1 MALAE
6 MKKLESA
13 QERLR
18 QNLFRAQDS
27 RSPGAAW
34 DISQQIEKNRIAI
47 DAETRANLAARDAV
61 EAKYQAYKKL
71 QAAAFAAQGQTAFA
85 QTMEGNPLIVGDMDA
100 ARLKKINDYLLQ
112 KRKIMGSTS
121 GMAPGFANLLAT
133 EAGTSPSA
141 AKSLL
146 DKQNAY
152 LARKAGIMGTMGS
165 GMAPGFS
172 KLLATEAA
180 LAAGTAGA
188 KTATG
193 FLAGFMERMKGTGGS
208 GMSQLISVFSNTL
221 SSLGA
226 GISPARIFAQQAPN
240 FIQAFTL
247 MSKNAFSAIMRF
259 LFSPFTWAVTGM
271 VAVAGGGA
279 YLIYRYFK
287 NLSLGLE
294 NVANKFGLAK
304 VTSEELNKAMKS
316 GEDAARGYKSWL
328 DEIGRST
335 DTLGDVTERLLRKMR
350 EQAKLEQDLARAR
363 GASPQTITGMEISQ
377 LEREIAVLEEAHQ
390 KQKAL
395 NEENLKAAN
404 LAAAKLSSNNNAENV
419 ALMDNASR
427 GRATAAKILDV
438 VKNQLDM
445 KRIEEL
451 RKLVGNNPNAVI
463 QELKMV
469 GSGQFATLEKVSTR
483 AADALRALEST
494 LINVDE
500 EGMKFHGTLADAER
514 EFKGAIA
521 LEKDFQEKQD
531 ALTRALKQKQDA
543 VEQGKAVDKSL
554 TEQIDQLKTDLGLKQ
569 KFGPQLDAYS
579 RGGGGR
585 GGGDMVTDRQRIGL
599 GAASSINVSMLETAR
614 KQLSVQQELLRS
626 NQELARQI
634 YEAGGF

>member
-1 MALAE
+1 MAGLVVSIGGKLDPSLQKSLQMAAKMAKTQMERDNALIAE
-6 MKKLESA
+6 QRARISDPGRA
-13 QERLR
+13 GQAIVDNARLR
-18 QNLFRAQDS
+18 ERYYPS
-27 RSPGAAW
+27 W
-34 DISQQIEKNRIAI
+34 
-47 DAETRANLAARDAV
+47 
-61 EAKYQAYKKL
+61 
-71 QAAAFAAQGQTAFA
+71 
-85 QTMEGNPLIVGDMDA
+85 
-100 ARLKKINDYLLQ
+100 LKK
-112 KRKIMGSTS
+112 
-121 GMAPGFANLLAT
+121 F
-133 EAGTSPSA
+133 GT
-141 AKSLL
+141 
-146 DKQNAY
+146 
-152 LARKAGIMGTMGS
+152 
-165 GMAPGFS
+165 
-172 KLLATEAA
+172 
-180 LAAGTAGA
+180 AAGEETGNAVAG
-188 KTATG
+188 G
-193 FLAGFMERMKGTGGS
+193 FLNRFMERMKSTGGS

-259 LFSPFTWAVTGM
+259 LFNPFTWAVTGM

-377 LEREIAVLEEAHQ
+377 LEQEIAVLEEAHQ

-427 GRATAAKILDV
+427 GRENAAKILDA
-438 VKNQLDM
+438 VKSKLDM
-445 KRIEEL
+445 QQIEDY
-451 RKLVGNNPNAVI
+451 RKQLKDNPNAT
-463 QELKMV
+463 ESKFFNA
-469 GSGQFATLEKVSTR
+469 GGESYFAEVRIADSLEQLLQTIVTLDK
-483 AADALRALEST
+483 
-494 LINVDE
+494 

-599 GAASSINVSMLETAR
+599 GAASSINVSMLDVQR
-614 KQLSVQQELLRS
+614 KIFEQNKITNSKLENLHRAL
-626 NQELARQI
+626 NE
-634 YEAGGF
+634 GGF